1 MPDCVPFARSV
12 PFGGKI
18 AGEDATTDSTVE
30 TAGLT
35 VFFPS
40 FPLPLSHQR
49 LSMTT
54 HKTSEFG
61 LLARCRSAAGLA
73 VSGESG
79 KERFWVAVTPD
90 NLP

>member
-35 VFFPS
+35 VFF
-40 FPLPLSHQR
+40 FFLP
-49 LSMTT
+49 
-54 HKTSEFG
+54 F
-61 LLARCRSAAGLA
+61 
-73 VSGESG
+73 
-79 KERFWVAVTPD
+79 RFRFLTND
-90 NLP
+90 YL